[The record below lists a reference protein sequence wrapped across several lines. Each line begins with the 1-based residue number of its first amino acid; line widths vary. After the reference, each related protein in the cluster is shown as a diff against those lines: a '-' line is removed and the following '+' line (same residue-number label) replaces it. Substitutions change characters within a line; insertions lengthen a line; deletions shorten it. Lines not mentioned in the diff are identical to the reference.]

1 MADFWYRKKTLKIR
15 ILQSLRRLFIVLVA
29 HQINSNT
36 WNTLMAVFVDLWSWL
51 FHTKLWWAQ
60 LFKWGHSNVVMS
72 YTTTLLHFLK
82 ITGWIIRSLS
92 LPCGIVLSPSDEI
105 CIHCYQIF
113 LVLHNLQCSF
123 VCQVSTC
130 DILVTGPQK
139 TSWFCLIDF
148 SIWWPYIKAK

>member
-1 MADFWYRKKTLKIR
+1 MSITKVVLLLSYLKKKGFAKSSPVVKSKGKIS
-15 ILQSLRRLFIVLVA
+15 QHFVA
-29 HQINSNT
+29 FSEYMNFTWPFSQTFGLDYSPLNSDKLSCSSEV
-36 WNTLMAVFVDLWSWL
+36 TLM
-51 FHTKLWWAQ
+51 Q
-60 LFKWGHSNVVMS
+60 LNMS

-92 LPCGIVLSPSDEI
+92 LPCVLSPSDEI

-148 SIWWPYIKAK
+148 SI